1 MKAISEGNGF
11 FQRLAVTLTRA
22 IIVAGCFFWAAST
35 FAQTL
40 SVQSDATQ
48 PTQPD
53 SIVQLTADA
62 QGLPLLSPDAVPASG
77 TFWLVMPGINGGV
90 TAPMP
95 CPPKDTS
102 LPIYQIANG
111 QFLVDATGG
120 QVAVSPGFAGR
131 RIAATTVA
139 DALEQEASSV
149 VNLITRIQ
157 TSEAD
162 QQTRATMQAMGMD
175 VPSPGDGGTNSFT
188 PDGASYTAPV
198 YGTNLWI
205 AGWNVVSGNV
215 TGTASN
221 TLADVWYEILTN
233 TDLTTPNWGSSGL
246 FVLGS
251 ETTNWTQ
258 LPAMSVNLMNNCFF
272 RLRSWIDSA
281 NIGIPDWWQLLYFGY
296 VGIDPNAPD
305 PAGDGYTNLQ
315 KYQMGLNP
323 NIFTPPAIS
332 TFAAV
337 LSTNGTN
344 VILSWSPAFGK
355 VQNYALGRY
364 TFDWNTY
371 QYDFTSVGPAS
382 GNTNSFVDVGAI
394 TNGNP
399 NATYYQIQADY
410 TNGSTPVTYAYWIQS
425 SAPAPS
431 GVTVNYN
438 ANNNTATVNWQ
449 PSPGNVTGYTI
460 LRQNS
465 TGAGFSPIATVP
477 TTPTSFVDNSY
488 PGGFDVEYEV
498 EADYAQGN
506 SSPSDPA
513 NPRTNPAYTVP
524 ASIVRGPQGALY
536 LVVAGIPQNVTTFR
550 VYRTDS
556 QASYYPISS
565 FSDWWGGLYST
576 YTWATPQLFSS
587 GAANGYFD
595 VPATNFINGI
605 YQLTTAQ
612 APPFGT
618 YSFQVQAL
626 ASDGLS
632 GAKVSTGY
640 ATGDQ
645 SRADYNVPFY
655 DGRAQ
660 IAQNINFLFRES
672 ETNTPFSMGA
682 VGWPFYEYSY
692 SAHSNYVFAGFHYC
706 NNNNGSPL
714 VLSEFQP
721 FEENNYYKNFCFAS
735 ANVDSG
741 GNLDTGVGCPAGY
754 WAGSWIFPY
763 FTVTENPPTTYFFD
777 SYGYVSGASQPSFS
791 PVLDNTTA
799 QWLVLGG
806 GVLSYYG
813 TNYFIPNQN
822 NCFGLPL
829 VSIKWPGTATP
840 PQFPTMSPGNYG
852 ANVSGSWFFQMGL
865 PTLVSN
871 SYYFARHNI
880 DPLPGEPNFT
890 VTNTTPVLFTSV
902 GQPFTITAWAKQSL
916 QNGNSGT
923 FAYAEQYFDKAYL
936 ADQNGNVTTNQTGI
950 LSEYGEFFP
959 TAPGKV
965 FLKTKADGAL
975 GTVGQ
980 CAVNV
985 IGLVLDKNHD
995 GKMDGSFNGQD
1006 ATSQASPMVWWI
1018 NDDYD
1023 YSGASWDLGHD
1034 VQPSWYYNDG
1044 YQQKIDSQ
1052 RDLEDYAR
1060 LWICGMPAL
1069 TNGNYQVTLSWAN
1082 VSSGNPTINLFD
1094 TVETNGGIGYL
1105 TNLDTATAEAYNY
1118 SVWGECRRAIATISP
1133 SQSFTFPASHF
1144 TNTGNKYFLFDG
1156 AIATGA
1162 GELLL
1167 TVTDNNN
1174 NTIAQTG
1181 AWLDL
1186 HEVRDFYERATITN
1200 NISSSAISNWTSGI
1214 EMVQQATASA
1224 LGSDTNLIVLVHG
1237 FNVGY
1242 DDWLLE
1248 GDTVFKRLYWAGYR
1262 GKFMAIKW
1270 PCEPVTLWTGISEN
1284 TSIFNNSE
1292 IKSYKAGTA
1301 LKNYLSQL
1309 RSRFPNY
1316 QLNVLA
1322 HSQGNAI
1329 MGEAIEQG
1337 APFDT
1342 YILTQ
1347 GAMPASSYDV
1357 NAATYSVL
1365 TAAEALV
1372 PTPEWQPMGYH
1383 GVYTNMTGNIVSY
1396 FNPQDSVLNI
1406 WNADQA
1412 AGKPNGYANHV
1423 ITPLAPYY
1431 SYDGANGWW
1440 NGILGGLFSSYQVTD
1455 PQESRAMISRSRT
1468 QPVGRQ
1474 DTSGVINQTIDLHA
1488 QFGFTTGTSEH
1499 SAEWTRPIQTC
1510 LPYYVQILNT
1520 IKP

>member
-1 MKAISEGNGF
+1 MKTIRRILLCGMALAASFYFVHAQTAVDVSSQPLVTDPNEDVSNLSDTEVELKAIEM
-11 FQRLAVTLTRA
+11 ATPTP
-22 IIVAGCFFWAAST
+22 AAS
-35 FAQTL
+35 
-40 SVQSDATQ
+40 
-48 PTQPD
+48 
-53 SIVQLTADA
+53 
-62 QGLPLLSPDAVPASG
+62 LPQSG
-77 TFWLVMPGINGGV
+77 TFWSAQHAPGTRSAWPPLPGNMWGLSAWSLGDNV
-90 TAPMP
+90 FLLNDVNLDYDAMAATVSANRMSAMDLTGAP
-95 CPPKDTS
+95 
-102 LPIYQIANG
+102 
-111 QFLVDATGG
+111 
-120 QVAVSPGFAGR
+120 SPGG
-131 RIAATTVA
+131 
-139 DALEQEASSV
+139 
-149 VNLITRIQ
+149 
-157 TSEAD
+157 
-162 QQTRATMQAMGMD
+162 
-175 VPSPGDGGTNSFT
+175 GDGGTNSFT
-188 PDGASYTAPV
+188 PEGASYTAPN

-205 AGWNVVSGNV
+205 AQWSTVSGNV

-221 TLADVWYEILTN
+221 TLADVWYEVLTN

-258 LPAMSVNLMNNCFF
+258 LPTMPVNLMNNCFF

-337 LSTNGTN
+337 LSTNGTD

-382 GNTNSFVDVGAI
+382 GNTNSFVDVNAI

-399 NATYYQIQADY
+399 NATYYQIQAVY
-410 TNGSTPVTYAYWIQS
+410 TNGSTPVTYAWWIQS

-431 GVTVNYN
+431 GVTVSYN

-465 TGAGFSPIATVP
+465 TGAGFTAIGTAP
-477 TTPTSFVDNSY
+477 TGSTSFVDNSY

-536 LVVAGIPQNVTTFR
+536 LVVAGIPQNVTTLR

-556 QASYYPISS
+556 QASYYPVSS

-576 YTWATPQLFSS
+576 YIWATPQLFSS

-595 VPATNFINGI
+595 VPVTNFNNGI
-605 YQLTTAQ
+605 YQLTAAQ

-632 GAKVSTGY
+632 GGKVSTGY

-645 SRADYNVPFY
+645 SRADYNVPFF

-672 ETNTPFSMGA
+672 ETNTPFSMDA
-682 VGWPFYEYSY
+682 PGWPFYEYSY

-741 GNLDTGVGCPAGY
+741 GNLDTGVGCAQGY
-754 WAGSWIFPY
+754 WAGSWIWPY
-763 FTVTENPPTTYFFD
+763 WTVTENPPTTYFFD
-777 SYGYVSGASQPSFS
+777 TYGYVSGASSPSFS

-799 QWLVLGG
+799 QWLLLGG
-806 GVLSYYG
+806 GPLSYYG

-822 NCFGLPL
+822 NAFGLPL

-890 VTNTTPVLFTSV
+890 VTNKTPVLFTSV
-902 GQPFTITAWAKQSL
+902 GQPFAITAWAKQSL

-936 ADQNGNVTTNQTGI
+936 ADQNGNMTTNQTGI

-959 TAPGKV
+959 TAPGTV
-965 FLKTKADGAL
+965 ILTTKADGAL

-980 CAVNV
+980 CKVNV
-985 IGLVLDKNHD
+985 LGLVLDKNHD

-1118 SVWGECRRAIATISP
+1118 GIWDENRRAIATVSP
-1133 SQSFTFPASHF
+1133 SQSFTFPASYF
-1144 TNTGNKYFLFDG
+1144 TNSGNKYFLFDG
-1156 AIATGA
+1156 AISTGA

-1186 HEVRDFYERATITN
+1186 HEVRDFYERAAITN
-1200 NISSSAISNWTSGI
+1200 NMSGAKSNWTSTV
-1214 EMVQQATASA
+1214 EVAQPATASG
-1224 LGSDTNLIVLVHG
+1224 LGNDTDLIVLVHG
-1237 FNVGY
+1237 INVRPL
-1242 DDWLLE
+1242 DCLQQ
-1248 GDTVFKRLYWAGYR
+1248 GDTVFKRLYWAGFH
-1262 GKFMAIKW
+1262 GKFATVEW
-1270 PCEPVTLWTGISEN
+1270 PCNLLTPIPSPLSPAVFNDSELQG
-1284 TSIFNNSE
+1284 
-1292 IKSYKAGTA
+1292 YKASQA
-1301 LKNYLSQL
+1301 LTTYLTQL
-1309 RSRFPNY
+1309 RARFPGY
-1316 QLNVLA
+1316 RLHLLV
-1322 HSQGNAI
+1322 HSQGNAVVS
-1329 MGEAIEQG
+1329 EAIKSG
-1337 APFDT
+1337 VTFDT

-1347 GAMPASSYDV
+1347 GALPASAYDANAPVDEDIASYEG
-1357 NAATYSVL
+1357 SR
-1365 TAAEALV
+1365 
-1372 PTPEWQPMGYH
+1372 PTPEWQPMGYR
-1383 GVYTNMTGNIVSY
+1383 GIYTNFTGRIVNFY
-1396 FNPQDSVLNI
+1396 NPQDGVLDY
-1406 WNADQA
+1406 WVTDQKLI
-1412 AGKPNGYANHV
+1412 KPSIYFDTSYYFYNGTNSYFDPPFSANY
-1423 ITPLAPYY
+1423 L
-1431 SYDGANGWW
+1431 
-1440 NGILGGLFSSYQVTD
+1440 VTD
-1455 PQESRAMISRSRT
+1455 PEESRAEVSRSRT
-1468 QPVGRQ
+1468 LPIGQSGPASGH
-1474 DTSGVINQTIDLHA
+1474 GVIQSAVDLNA
-1488 QFGFTTGTSEH
+1488 NFGFNSDISEH
-1499 SAEWTRPIQTC
+1499 SAQWTRPIQTSR
-1510 LPYYVQILNT
+1510 PYFQQVLRSCQI
-1520 IKP
+1520 IPAP